1 LELLH
6 GEEGIELGLGLG
18 ETFMILGVD
27 EEDDSGDF
35 GEVIL
40 P

>member
-6 GEEGIELGLGLG
+6 GEKSIELSLGLG
-18 ETFMILGVD
+18 ETLMILGID

-35 GEVIL
+35 WEVIL